1 MRFTC
6 LLVCFIFC
14 CFHNVSAQPIYL
26 VESGNIGFHSD
37 APQELIKASS
47 EQITGVFDAKKKTFA
62 FRINII
68 SFMGFNSPL
77 QREHFNENYMES
89 SLYPQAIY
97 QGKIIEDIDFSKDGT
112 YNIRSKGKLTI
123 HGIGQER
130 IINASVICKGNTIS
144 IRSDFIVPLADHKI
158 KIPRVVYDK
167 LAPDINVS
175 VTVKLIPKQ

>member
-6 LLVCFIFC
+6 LFTLFLLYHSLCVT
-14 CFHNVSAQPIYL
+14 AQPVYV
-26 VESGNIGFHSD
+26 VESGNISFHSD

-47 EQITGVFDAKKKTFA
+47 DKITGIFDAKKKIFA

-89 SLYPQAIY
+89 SIYPQAVY
-97 QGKIIEDIDFSKDGT
+97 QGKIIEDIDFTNDGVYT
-112 YNIRSKGKLTI
+112 IRSKGKLTI

-130 IINASVICKGNTIS
+130 IINASIICKGDMIS
-144 IRSDFIVPLADHKI
+144 IRSDFIVSLADHKI

-167 LAPDINVS
+167 LAQDINIS
-175 VTVKLIPKQ
+175 VNLKLVPKQ

>member
-6 LLVCFIFC
+6 LIACLLFC
-14 CFHNVSAQPIYL
+14 CFQYAPAQPVYV
-26 VESGNIGFHSD
+26 VESGNISFHSD

-47 EQITGVFDAKKKTFA
+47 EEVTGVFDAKNKTFV

-89 SLYPQAIY
+89 NLYPQAIY

-130 IINASVICKGNTIS
+130 IINASVICKGNSIS
-144 IRSDFIVPLADHKI
+144 VRSDFIVPLADHYI

-175 VTVKLIPKQ
+175 VSVKLTPKQ